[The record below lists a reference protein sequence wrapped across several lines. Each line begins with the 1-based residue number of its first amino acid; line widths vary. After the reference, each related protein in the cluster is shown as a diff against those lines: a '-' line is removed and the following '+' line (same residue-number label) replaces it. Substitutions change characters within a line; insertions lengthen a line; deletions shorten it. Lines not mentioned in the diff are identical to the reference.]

1 MKKMFVRL
9 TAVCA
14 ALAMGLFAAGC
25 SAPANDDAADK
36 APTEQGQPANGGSGN
51 NSNNGGGNGAN
62 GSGSGQGNSGATA
75 GDNWSGTDV
84 AEAPTVGNLGNFTAD
99 TIDGGTFSAADLRDK
114 DVTVVNF
121 WSITCPPCVAEM
133 PDLAKIQAALPENVQ
148 LITVL
153 LDSQSGVTEAK
164 SILADAGY
172 KGVTLVPSSSAG
184 DLAAACGDIM
194 YMPTTVLYDA
204 NGQALSEFIGGQQN
218 LERTIQN
225 AVNHQLSIMGK
236 PEITIG

>member
-1 MKKMFVRL
+1 MKKMLVRL
-9 TAVCA
+9 TAVSA

-25 SAPANDDAADK
+25 SAPAND
-36 APTEQGQPANGGSGN
+36 GSN
-51 NSNNGGGNGAN
+51 NNGGG
-62 GSGSGQGNSGATA
+62 SGATA
-75 GDNWSGTDV
+75 GDSWSGTDV

-153 LDSQSGVTEAK
+153 LDGQSGVTEAK

-236 PEITIG
+236 PEITLG

>member
-9 TAVCA
+9 TAVSA
-14 ALAMGLFAAGC
+14 ALAMGLFVAGC
-25 SAPANDDAADK
+25 SAPANDGAASDK
-36 APTEQGQPANGGSGN
+36 APTEQGQPSNGGSGN
-51 NSNNGGGNGAN
+51 SNNNGGGT
-62 GSGSGQGNSGATA
+62 GSGQDNSGATA
-75 GDNWSGTDV
+75 GDNWSGNDV

-153 LDSQSGVTEAK
+153 LDGQSGVTEAQ

-225 AVNHQLSIMGK
+225 AVNHQLSIMDK